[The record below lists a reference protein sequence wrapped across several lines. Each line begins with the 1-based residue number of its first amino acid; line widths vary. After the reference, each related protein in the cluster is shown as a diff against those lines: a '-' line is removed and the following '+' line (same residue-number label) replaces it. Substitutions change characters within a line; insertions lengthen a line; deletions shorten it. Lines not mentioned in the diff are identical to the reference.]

1 LPDNRTL
8 TLPVDAD
15 CNRPGGRRQPVHET
29 LQFAQRVQSPKSR
42 CYSRRHTTARDRANP
57 KETDMQTEA
66 ARIQRWY
73 NIIPAL
79 DFEMPRPL
87 HPLLDRPATV
97 EDFDWLWSREALQI
111 EFLQGRYAQDLWIE
125 IPAKVLEG
133 YAQYRPTPLYRA
145 RGLERLV
152 GTPAEIYLKRE
163 DQNPAGSH
171 KLNTALPQAAYA
183 AADAG
188 VTTLV
193 TDTGAGQ
200 WGSALS
206 MAAERFGLKTK
217 VFMTRKS
224 YDDKPYRRYMMRMC
238 GADVYPSP
246 SEVTELGRRLLAE
259 DPGQPGSLGIGM
271 SEAIELVRSSRGHR
285 LALGCMSYYA
295 VLHQTVIGL
304 ETKAQLQALDRAP
317 SHLVGCV
324 GGGSN
329 FAGFIAPFV
338 LDKVRGTE
346 VSFIACEPENIAT
359 LSRGDYRYDWA
370 DFGKHT
376 PRIPMFTLGHDFQPP
391 KIHSGGLR
399 YHGKT
404 PILSALVKRGLVRA
418 RTVTQRKVFEAG
430 QALLRAE
437 GVLPAPESS
446 HAICAALDMARDLR
460 GGDVLVVCL
469 SGHGYLDLKGYAEEL
484 GLE

>member
-1 LPDNRTL
+1 MGEEN
-8 TLPVDAD
+8 
-15 CNRPGGRRQPVHET
+15 
-29 LQFAQRVQSPKSR
+29 FRVRS
-42 CYSRRHTTARDRANP
+42 
-57 KETDMQTEA
+57 
-66 ARIQRWY
+66 WY
-73 NIIPAL
+73 NIVPELGFDI
-79 DFEMPRPL
+79 PRPL
-87 HPLLDRPATV
+87 HPREDRPATV
-97 EDFDWLWSREALQI
+97 EEFDWLWSREALKI
-111 EFLQGRYAQDLWIE
+111 EFLQGQYARDPWIE
-125 IPAKVLEG
+125 IPQRVLEG

-145 RGLERLV
+145 RGLEKFL
-152 GTPAEIYLKRE
+152 GTAAEIYLKRE

-171 KLNTALPQAAYA
+171 KLNTALAQAAYA
-183 AADAG
+183 AADPG

-206 MAAERFGLKTK
+206 MAADRFGLKTK

-224 YDDKPYRRYMMRMC
+224 YDDKPYRRYMMRMS
-238 GADVYPSP
+238 GAEVYPSP
-246 SEVTELGRRLLAE
+246 SSVTELGRKLLAE

-271 SEAIELVRSSRGHR
+271 SEAIELVRSSPDHR

-304 ETKAQLQALDRAP
+304 ETQSQLRALDREP

-329 FAGFIAPFV
+329 FVGFIAPFV
-338 LDKVRGTE
+338 VGRMRGQE

-359 LSRGDYRYDWA
+359 LSRGEYRYDWA
-370 DFGKHT
+370 DFGRHT
-376 PRIPMFTLGHDFQPP
+376 PRITMFTLGHAFQPP

-404 PILSALVKRGLVRA
+404 PVLSALVNRGLVRA

-430 QALLRAE
+430 QILLKTE
-437 GVLPAPESS
+437 GVLPAPESG
-446 HAICAALDMARDLR
+446 HAVCAAIDMARDLAA
-460 GGDVLVVCL
+460 GAVLVVCL